1 MIMSS
6 LKTLKYCVAIVV
18 SLLFS
23 VHAQAVLI
31 DGINYTLN
39 SNGTATVIPG
49 STNTSG
55 AVMIPSAV
63 ISSTYEPYYVTS
75 ISSYAFENCR
85 NMTSITIPYTIESI
99 GSYAFCGCSSLMTFT
114 NYSNALTIINAYT
127 FSGCKSL
134 NYFTIPGTI
143 TRIGNDAFSECSSLQ
158 SIVIPNSVTMIGEY
172 AFAGCT
178 QLSSFSVPRSVTSLV
193 GNVISGCTSLTSI
206 TVAADNPVY
215 DSRDNCNAIIHKSS
229 NKLIS
234 GCKTTTIPNT
244 VTAIGDDAF
253 YHCKDL
259 TSVIIPKSVT
269 SIGYDAFY
277 LCTSLAKVTCM
288 ATNPPTISNSS
299 TFLSSTYQNAPL
311 HVPANSVQSYKTANY
326 WKNFVTIIGDADGDP
341 GTTTNPKCDVNDDG
355 EITIADVNMVIDA
368 ILGNN

>member
-1 MIMSS
+1 MAS
-6 LKTLKYCVAIVV
+6 LKTLKHCVAIIV

-23 VHAQAVLI
+23 FNAQAVLI

-49 STNTSG
+49 STSTSG
-55 AVMIPSAV
+55 SVMIPSAV

-75 ISSYAFENCR
+75 IASYAFENCR

-99 GSYAFCGCSSLMTFT
+99 GSSAFSGCTSLMTFT
-114 NYSNALTIINAYT
+114 NYSNALTVINAYT

-143 TRIGNDAFSECSSLQ
+143 TRIGNEAFSGCSSLQ
-158 SIVIPNSVTMIGEY
+158 SIVIPNSVTIIGEY

-178 QLSSFSVPRSVTSLV
+178 QLSSFSVPRSVSSIV
-193 GNVISGCTSLTSI
+193 GNVISRCTGLTSI
-206 TVAADNPVY
+206 TVATDNPVY

-244 VTAIGDDAF
+244 VKAIGDEAF
-253 YHCKDL
+253 YGCNGL
-259 TSVIIPKSVT
+259 TSVIIPNSVT
-269 SIGYDAFY
+269 TIGNASFD
-277 LCTSLAKVTCM
+277 LCTSLANVTCM
-288 ATNPPTISNSS
+288 ATNPPTISEYS
-299 TFLSSTYQNAPL
+299 TFSSSTYKNAPL
-311 HVPANSVQSYKTANY
+311 HVPANSVQTYKSANY

-341 GTTTNPKCDVNDDG
+341 GSSTNPKCDVNGDG
-355 EITIADVNMVIDA
+355 EVTIADVNMVIDA